1 MEDLIKAV
9 AASVTAVRTY
19 RITRVRQIAVTA
31 RLHPTQVAFLR
42 RLDSEVAAPL
52 QNHYAIDML
61 LDELEVLLSIDFSK
75 RRLA

>member
-9 AASVTAVRTY
+9 AAAVTAVRTY
-19 RITRVRQIAVTA
+19 RITRVRQLAATT
-31 RLHPTQVAFLR
+31 RLHPTQAAFLR
-42 RLDSEVAAPL
+42 RLDSEVVSPL